1 MPIVIDEVVISINV
15 ENSSGAGQ
23 SPAPSGMNAAQAKQQ
38 LLEECVE
45 QVMEILRQNEEP

>member
-15 ENSSGAGQ
+15 ENSASGDKASAATLMQ
-23 SPAPSGMNAAQAKQQ
+23 NAQIKQQ

-45 QVMEILRQNEEP
+45 QVMEMLRQKQEP